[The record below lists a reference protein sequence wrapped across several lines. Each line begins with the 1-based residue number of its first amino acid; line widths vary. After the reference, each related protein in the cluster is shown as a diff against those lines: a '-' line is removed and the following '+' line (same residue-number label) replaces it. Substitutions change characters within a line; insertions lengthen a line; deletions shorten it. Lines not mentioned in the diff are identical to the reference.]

1 LVTTENA
8 TILVTGIVGSTELS
22 QAPLWLQDGHGGR
35 VGMEAVGSLRNS
47 IIEDPDSTVLE

>member
-1 LVTTENA
+1 MVTTESA

-35 VGMEAVGSLRNS
+35 VDMEAVGPLRNS
-47 IIEDPDSTVLE
+47 IIEEPDSTVVE